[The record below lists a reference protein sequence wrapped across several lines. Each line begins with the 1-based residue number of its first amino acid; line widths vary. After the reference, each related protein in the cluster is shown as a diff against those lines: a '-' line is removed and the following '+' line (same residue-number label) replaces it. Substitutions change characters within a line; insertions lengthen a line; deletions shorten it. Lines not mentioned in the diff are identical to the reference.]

1 VFFRTPR
8 ARFLSLWAPVAVY
21 MAMIF
26 FISALPSAPL
36 PEEVSDKTGHLAAYV
51 VLGVLSVRAVG
62 GGLPCRVTVPIAC
75 LALAI
80 ASGYGAFDEGH
91 QWFVPGRSAETSDL
105 VADAI
110 GAVAGAAA
118 CWAWGIIAPASRD
131 EL

>member
-91 QWFVPGRSAETSDL
+91 QWFVPGRSADI
-105 VADAI
+105 ADWYADT
-110 GAVAGAAA
+110 AGAAIGLCV
-118 CWAWGIIAPASRD
+118 CWAWGMMAVRSD
-131 EL
+131 V